1 MLKEETEVFVR
12 FVDLFAGIGGL
23 RKGLELALESFG
35 IRSKCLFS
43 CEINN
48 RAQETYRLNFNETPV
63 GDIRQVSALP
73 EHDVLLAGFPCQAF
87 SYAGKQKGF
96 ADTRGTLFFEVER
109 LIESSS
115 KKPGLL
121 LLENVRGFTT
131 HDSGRT
137 FETVKNRLEALG
149 YHVNALLLNSSN
161 FGVPQNRLR
170 VYLVCQLNSKPPLQI
185 ISDSGP
191 ADSHK
196 FKDRFLQAELFS
208 SKNNPFKY
216 VKDILEDQVDEKY
229 LCTPTF
235 IQQLKGALGDK
246 PFETLHGYRLIDY
259 RGGNSLHSWDLGI
272 KGNCSADEKKF
283 LTTLI
288 ENRRKK
294 QFGTHQDGK
303 SLTIE
308 QIKTFWNKSDL
319 EEMLTSLTIKGYV
332 RKEVDGKFNPTCGNM
347 SFEVF
352 KFLDPESVSITV
364 VSSDAHRLGVVANG
378 APRRIT
384 PRECAR
390 LQGFPDSFILHPS
403 DLSAYHQLGNSVS
416 VPVVTAIFNDLIKN
430 GCEVFSTQMEFVSQN
445 NSHRPVLSTAQSVK
459 GKFEAPKYLQKY
471 PYTSH
476 ISQRPKRHQLSVIRH
491 QGGG

>member
-1 MLKEETEVFVR
+1 MLKAETEGFLR

-35 IRSKCLFS
+35 INSKCLFS

-48 RAQETYRLNFNETPV
+48 RAQETYHLNYNETPV

-109 LIESSS
+109 LIEASS
-115 KKPGLL
+115 KKPTLL

-137 FETVKNRLEALG
+137 FETVKSRLESLG

-170 VYLVCQLNSKPPLQI
+170 VYLVCQLNSKPPLTI

-196 FKDRFLQAELFS
+196 FKDRVLQADLFS
-208 SKNNPFKY
+208 DKIQKFKY
-216 VKDILEDQVDEKY
+216 VKDILEDSVDDKY
-229 LCTPTF
+229 VCTPTF
-235 IQQLKGALGDK
+235 VKQLKEALGDK
-246 PFETLHGYRLIDY
+246 PFETLHGYRLIDH

-272 KGNCSADEKKF
+272 KGYCSPKEKEF

-308 QIKTFWNKSDL
+308 QIKTFWVETNL
-319 EEMLTSLTIKGYV
+319 EEMLTSLVKKGYL

-352 KFLDPESVSITV
+352 KFLDPHSVSITV

-378 APRRIT
+378 TPRKIT

-390 LQGFPDSFILHPS
+390 LQGFPDSFILNPS
-403 DLSAYHQLGNSVS
+403 DLCAYHQLGNSVS
-416 VPVVTAIFNDLIKN
+416 VPVVTEIFNDLIKN
-430 GCEVFSTQMEFVSQN
+430 NCEVFGVLRELASHNNVHPEALSST
-445 NSHRPVLSTAQSVK
+445 QSVK
-459 GKFEAPKYLQKY
+459 GHLEVPKYLQKY
-471 PYTSH
+471 SNHTL
-476 ISQRPKRHQLSVIRH
+476 QRPKRTQLSVIRH
-491 QGGG
+491 PGGG

>member
-1 MLKEETEVFVR
+1 MLKTETEVLLR

-23 RKGLELALESFG
+23 RKGLESALESFG
-35 IRSKCLFS
+35 ITSKCLFS

-48 RAQETYRLNFNETPV
+48 RAQETYQLNFNETPV
-63 GDIRQVSALP
+63 GDIRQVPALP

-109 LIESSS
+109 LIESSQN
-115 KKPGLL
+115 KPKLL

-137 FETVKNRLEALG
+137 FETIKSKLEALG

-170 VYLVCQLNSKPPLQI
+170 VYLVCQLNSKPPLNI

-196 FKDRFLQAELFS
+196 FKDRFIQADFLS
-208 SKNNPFKY
+208 IQSKPFKY
-216 VKDILEDQVDEKY
+216 VKDILEDQVDAKY

-235 IQQLKGALGDK
+235 VRQLKKALGDK
-246 PFETLHGYRLIDY
+246 PFETLHGYRLIDH

-272 KGNCSADEKKF
+272 KGTCTPEQKKF

-303 SLTIE
+303 CLTVE
-308 QIKTFWNKSDL
+308 QIKTFWPESNL
-319 EEMLTSLTIKGYV
+319 EEMLTSLLKKGYL
-332 RKEVDGKFNPTCGNM
+332 RKDVDEKYNPTCGNM

-352 KFLDPESVSITV
+352 KFLDPDSVSITV

-378 APRRIT
+378 TPRRIT

-416 VPVVTAIFNDLIKN
+416 VPVVTEIFNDLIKN
-430 GCEVFSTQMEFVSQN
+430 GCEVFSDFRDLASQN
-445 NSHRPVLSTAQSVK
+445 KIDTPPLTSAKLVK
-459 GKFEAPKYLQKY
+459 GQFEAPKYLQKY
-471 PYTSH
+471 SYLSH
-476 ISQRPKRHQLSVIRH
+476 TLQRPKRQQLSVIRH
-491 QGGG
+491 QDGV